1 MTTFDTTGLSN
12 WPLPSAMETAAA
24 DLSSKAKDFKEGVE
38 DCENAWKGLSEPFS
52 MDDSAAT
59 DRVLNFYDLV
69 TAHGDVVQAS
79 AEKTEDVIGVF
90 ADEVRDLETRR
101 TTAFNR
107 IEEHNSRVDDAE
119 EATGIYSESSVQ
131 TYINTVVA
139 DLITAAETCSADLE
153 AITVDA
159 LVDEGLMPPGF
170 STSDAVTVAAMT
182 EFNRVNFTYT
192 VVERHQ
198 VPIWD
203 YTTTAPSADWV
214 VDSDGNVTRAPFVT
228 SREVAGYR
236 YEHRTVQQTGTRT
249 SWVGMQTPVNE
260 WAYRNIPAYRDRV
273 DLYPER
279 YSTGGPR
286 FWDVNGRLLDFE
298 DALRN
303 GNNWTRTLRV
313 AGPLATIV
321 TAGLTYKSEYDQA
334 LVEVAMEHP
343 DWSTEEIE
351 AQAREMSA
359 VQGTTQVALDFGY
372 GAAGA
377 AVGTAI
383 GGPVGTVIGFGV
395 GMGLGWLAEN
405 TGVNDWVKDRAQ
417 DAWDGL
423 SNAAEE
429 VGGAISDAWNSVFG

>member
-1 MTTFDTTGLSN
+1 MTVFDTTGLSN

-38 DCENAWKGLSEPFS
+38 DCENAWKGLSEYFS

-90 ADEVRDLETRR
+90 AEEVRDLETRR

-107 IEEHNSRVDDAE
+107 IEEHNSRVDDGE

-170 STSDAVTVAAMT
+170 STGDAVTVAAMT

-351 AQAREMSA
+351 ARAREMSA